1 MWLPT
6 RLGTGYSNMKR
17 LLGPL
22 VLLALLAGCQPSSAQ
37 QAGAQQVYCGRVL
50 TVSAGATSITA
61 AVTATPAQVIAVCGV
76 SINAG
81 AAAATFQLTV
91 GTGTNCNANTVNITP
106 IWTLGIDGVM
116 VDTHPVAWYS
126 TPSGQVTGLS
136 WQLCYTITGTGPM
149 NANVYYHLY
158 GG

>member
-1 MWLPT
+1 
-6 RLGTGYSNMKR
+6 MK
-17 LLGPL
+17 PSQA
-22 VLLALLAGCQPSSAQ
+22 ALLAGILLIVGCQPSSAQ

-61 AVTATPAQVIAVCGV
+61 AVTATTTQIIAVCGV
-76 SINAG
+76 TINAG
-81 AAAATFQLTV
+81 AAAATFKLTV
-91 GTGTNCNANTVNITP
+91 GTGTNCNANTTDITP
-106 IWTLGIDGVM
+106 AWSLGINGQM

-126 TPSGQVTGLS
+126 TPSGQVSGLS